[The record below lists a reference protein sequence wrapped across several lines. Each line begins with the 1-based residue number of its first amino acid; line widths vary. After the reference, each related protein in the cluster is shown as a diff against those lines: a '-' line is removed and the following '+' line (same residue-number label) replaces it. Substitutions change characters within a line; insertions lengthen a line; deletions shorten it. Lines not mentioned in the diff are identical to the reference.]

1 MLKVPAYAYFE
12 DLRVTVYQD
21 DTMFW
26 KFYVIPDYISVRRD
40 QNDNPVFLLIKYAFG
55 DQDRVANPALGRG
68 GGFMAFDV
76 EMRVAEQ
83 DQAALVQ
90 RLQDLVDDEYRRLKA
105 LAEAHNERVEGMRL
119 SSWAYANNRSMS
131 TSLSIHDVKL
141 GLRPDAPEAP
151 PGNKPPTVILSVPTW
166 TEGTF
171 SVSAPQAAS
180 LVSHRVVEGPLS
192 LVGSN
197 VASANMDLTEAGATF
212 MEKTLVNRDG
222 TGGSDLTPI
231 QVRFDLKMWARLPPV
246 RLSIEADTRSVYQ
259 GLRAVMHDFE
269 GNECN
274 EDELYHFDQHLK
286 MAVESN
292 LIKISF
298 DTGTLKLDDKFVN
311 ELRATAMEIVTN
323 LMEEKFFK
331 KEDAPA
337 ATEDP
342 VAMDDERKVYFFKS
356 EQEMEFTSISYHEEI
371 KSIAEW
377 PVHPQG
383 TMQSFFAGM
392 SAAEIGKYVRVADL
406 NDPFFMTL
414 GLKVSAFADWEHNP
428 IAFVEAQVQYEGR
441 DENGDMVEKQQ
452 TFTFNKDSTRGD
464 WDPSLIGAKRE
475 YQYRYRIAFQGKPP
489 GEFTRWERERT
500 PQLNLSIP
508 DAGRVNVRLL
518 AGQIDFAQTVD
529 QVQVEVA
536 YADTSSGVN
545 EEIETF
551 RLLDGQQEQTYNR
564 VIFTNWDRP
573 VRYRSHFF
581 LKDGQRIE
589 TDWTE
594 TTARQLLINAPLYDK
609 LDVRLVPSGD
619 WSGVV
624 QSVVSLRYEDAANNY
639 RADEAFSLK
648 AINEFKTWSVVLRNS
663 QVRQFEY
670 KVLTTFQNG
679 DLREG
684 EWTRMDG
691 DQALPIVVRTVP
703 QLVVKLLPNVV
714 DFDTSPVVETTMRY
728 ADAANSIQKV
738 ETFTFVKGDK
748 IEEWR
753 VPIADNSPR
762 QYRYQVT
769 FHTADGRTVKEPEVV
784 DDRTEVVLPRLLTP
798 EIKVTLLPRFVS
810 FIDTP
815 VVEVSVRYE
824 DAANQIRFNDS
835 FLFTE
840 PVDQVFRIPVRADS
854 PTGYELQIT
863 YFNKDGTAFPQTP
876 VRTDKKHFPL
886 PRFVPELAPQP

>member
-12 DLRVTVYQD
+12 DLRVTVFQD
-21 DTMFW
+21 DTLFW

-55 DQDRVANPALGRG
+55 DQDRVVNPALGRG

-83 DQAALVQ
+83 DQAELLT
-90 RLQDLVDDEYRRLKA
+90 RLQALVDDEYKRLKA
-105 LAEAHNERVEGMRL
+105 LADAHHENVEGMRL

-141 GLRPDAPEAP
+141 GLRPDAPESP
-151 PGNKPPTVILSVPTW
+151 PGNKAPAVILSVPTW

-269 GNECN
+269 GNTCN

-337 ATEDP
+337 TTEDP
-342 VAMDDERKVYFFKS
+342 VAMDDERKVFFFKS
-356 EQEMEFTSISYHEEI
+356 EQEMEFTSIAYNEEI

-383 TMQSFFAGM
+383 TMQTFFAGM

-414 GLKVSAFADWEHNP
+414 GLKVSAFADWENNP

-452 TFTFNKDSTRGD
+452 TFTFNKDSTRGE

-489 GEFTRWERERT
+489 GEYTRWERERT

-529 QVQVEVA
+529 QVQVDLS
-536 YADTSSGVN
+536 YADTQSGVP
-545 EEIETF
+545 EETQTF
-551 RLLDGQQEQTYNR
+551 RLLDGQLEQTFNR
-564 VIFTNWDRP
+564 VIFTPWDRP
-573 VRYRSHFF
+573 VRYRSRFF

-589 TDWTE
+589 TDWSE
-594 TTARQLLINAPLYDK
+594 TTTRQLLVNAPLYDK

-624 QSVVSLRYEDAANNY
+624 QSVVSLRYEDTANNY
-639 RADEAFSLK
+639 RADEAYSLK
-648 AINEFKTWSVVLRNS
+648 AINEFKTWSVVLRDP
-663 QVRQFEY
+663 QARQFEY

-684 EWTRMDG
+684 PWVQASG
-691 DQALPIVVRTVP
+691 DQALPVVVRTVP
-703 QLVVKLLPNVV
+703 QLNVKLLPNVV
-714 DFDTSPVVETTMRY
+714 DFAASPVVETTLRY
-728 ADAANSIQKV
+728 SDPANGIQKV
-738 ETFTFVKGDK
+738 ETFTFVQGDK
-748 IEEWR
+748 AEDWT
-753 VPIADNSPR
+753 VPITDSSPR

-769 FHTADGRTVKEPEVV
+769 FHTADGRTVQEAEVT

-798 EIKVTLLPRFVS
+798 EIKVTVLPRFIS

-815 VVEVSVRYE
+815 VVEVGVRYA
-824 DAANQIRFNDS
+824 DPANHITFTES
-835 FLFTE
+835 LLFTE
-840 PVDQVFRIPVRADS
+840 PTDQSFRIAIREDS
-854 PTGYELQIT
+854 PREYELQIT
-863 YFNKDGTAFPQTP
+863 YFNADGKAFAQPP
-876 VRTDKKHFPL
+876 LKTDKKHFPL
-886 PRFVPELAPQP
+886 PKFVPELAPQT